1 CGGGSRRGGEKSP
14 AGQIGSA
21 SGRIVCHGASV
32 SRERVEAT
40 RWDGSNR
47 TAEGKRR
54 SYSKNKI
61 CEPAR
66 AWMRRPRGRSGRG
79 LAALGADD
87 GDERHALARG
97 AAQVVRQR
105 ELPAPRHAG
114 DLALAGLAA
123 QLQPRLEQHAQARGP
138 DRVAEGLEP

>member
-1 CGGGSRRGGEKSP
+1 PVIAALLGAGEEQRLAKAIEQGRPGIDADPLLLAVDAQGDRDRARRRRVVHRRGRAGRRERRRRASGQRRCGGGSRRGGEKSP

-54 SYSKNKI
+54 SYSKN
-61 CEPAR
+61 
-66 AWMRRPRGRSGRG
+66 
-79 LAALGADD
+79 
-87 GDERHALARG
+87 
-97 AAQVVRQR
+97 
-105 ELPAPRHAG
+105 
-114 DLALAGLAA
+114 
-123 QLQPRLEQHAQARGP
+123 
-138 DRVAEGLEP
+138 